1 MKRDDYQELIRKYY
15 KKELSE
21 AEVVRFNQLLH
32 TSAFAKK
39 LTEFKLF
46 RNLFDMQSLYEQT
59 QLLMSDIAIRSTKD
73 TYSTIVHVA
82 IIDDHLSFTKQMA
95 ETISTFSGYQVLW
108 KATSGLACLKK
119 LSAHLLPDILL
130 ITNTQ
135 EPQMD
140 SYQLVAWVKNNYPQI
155 QMLVTAHT
163 EDELL
168 ERMLEAGASNYIRK
182 EAEPEEL
189 KKMLDSTVRRKLY
202 KTDAMAAPVLK
213 SATVKPLPDESN
225 KLALLSQRELEIIKL
240 TCNEYSSNVI
250 AERLNLSPHTV
261 NTHRKNILQ
270 KLGVKTQMG
279 LVRFALQ
286 NGLIDSP

>member
-15 KKELSE
+15 RKELSE
-21 AEVVRFNQLLH
+21 AELVRFNQLQN
-32 TSAFAKK
+32 TAAFAKK

-46 RNLFDMQSLYEQT
+46 RDLFDMQSLYEET
-59 QLLMSDIAIRSTKD
+59 QLLLSDIAIRSGKD

-82 IIDDHLSFTKQMA
+82 IVDDHVSFSKQMA
-95 ETISTFSGYQVLW
+95 ETIAAFSGYQVLW
-108 KATSGLACLKK
+108 EATSGPECIKN

-130 ITNTQ
+130 ITNTRQ
-135 EPQMD
+135 PEID
-140 SYQLVAWVKNNYPQI
+140 SYQLVAWVKSNYPQI
-155 QMLVTAHT
+155 QMLLTTHA

-168 ERMLEAGASNYIRK
+168 AQMLEAGAGNYVRK
-182 EAEPEEL
+182 DAEPVEW
-189 KKMLDSTVRRKLY
+189 KKMLDSAVRRKLY
-202 KTDAMAAPVLK
+202 KAAPVLK
-213 SATVKPLPDESN
+213 SVMLKQPPVESN
-225 KLALLSQRELEIIKL
+225 KLALLSKREIEIIKL
-240 TCNEYSSNVI
+240 TCNEYSSSVI

-270 KLGVKTQMG
+270 KLGVKNQVG